1 MNIGP
6 QLPHHLDKL
15 YNNRNQP
22 KLLNYFQDSP
32 LFLVPE
38 YFMCPLT
45 RDVMRDP
52 VMTLNGQTY
61 ERVSIAKWFRHHSTD
76 PLTNIVVANT
86 LIPNRSLKEAIE
98 EFTSNE
104 KSKAASIHKTEDP
117 HHSEKNNLASS
128 VSSFSEPQLPAPH
141 YPCLANELPSATQ
154 ISPTDIS
161 IVIKALLI
169 DCPEVLADIATN
181 KFTDTDL
188 ENIVLR
194 IHKKLQGEK

>member
-1 MNIGP
+1 
-6 QLPHHLDKL
+6 
-15 YNNRNQP
+15 
-22 KLLNYFQDSP
+22 
-32 LFLVPE
+32 
-38 YFMCPLT
+38 
-45 RDVMRDP
+45 
-52 VMTLNGQTY
+52 MTLNGQTY

-104 KSKAASIHKTEDP
+104 KNKAASIHKTEDP
-117 HHSEKNNLASS
+117 HSEKF
-128 VSSFSEPQLPAPH
+128 SSFSEPQLPAPH

-154 ISPTDIS
+154 ISPTGIS
-161 IVIKALLI
+161 IVIKALFI

>member
-1 MNIGP
+1 
-6 QLPHHLDKL
+6 
-15 YNNRNQP
+15 
-22 KLLNYFQDSP
+22 
-32 LFLVPE
+32 
-38 YFMCPLT
+38 
-45 RDVMRDP
+45 
-52 VMTLNGQTY
+52 
-61 ERVSIAKWFRHHSTD
+61 
-76 PLTNIVVANT
+76 VANT

-104 KSKAASIHKTEDP
+104 KNKAASIHKTEDP
-117 HHSEKNNLASS
+117 HSEKFNLASS

-154 ISPTDIS
+154 ISPADIS

-169 DCPEVLADIATN
+169 VCPEVLADIATN